1 MYKKADDVFFR
12 KYGDST
18 VVYKTGAKRVFVMN
32 AVCFSIL
39 SYFCKYHTF
48 EECIYYLADNYNV
61 EISDDFTSGIL
72 SFLGELESNGI
83 ISKEYRLHEEEDRL
97 EETIIHGDIIPPQTL
112 QRVMFELT
120 YRCNE
125 RCRHCY
131 CVGCE
136 LHTELTT
143 KQWKD
148 IMDELSAMNVFE
160 LTFTG
165 GDIFVRKDAF
175 ELLEYAFSK
184 NFLIN
189 IFTNGNNLKE
199 EDFYRLQRI
208 HPKSISFSLYNYIAE
223 KHDDFTQVVGSF
235 EKTVS
240 AAKKCVALGIPV
252 NIKSSIVEENFLDVE
267 GILALVQ
274 SLGATAQMSMAISP
288 TNDKSMK
295 PTDLRL
301 AEKEKYFKVVK
312 IISDYMEHHNSGQS
326 DGRNASTNR
335 ICWAGENS
343 ISINPYGDVFPCN
356 ALLIPCGNIK
366 DQSVQDIWENSEQLK
381 QIRGYTMNMVKGCG
395 DCEHRKNCAFC
406 MGSAFSE
413 TGDPLTKY
421 SEACNITLAQA
432 MLRKEKMT

>member
-1 MYKKADDVFFR
+1 MYKTADDVFFR

-18 VVYKTGAKRVFVMN
+18 VVYKTGIKKVFVMN

-39 SYFCKYHTF
+39 DFFREYHTF
-48 EECIYYLADNYNV
+48 EECIKHLAEQFHV
-61 EISDDFTSGIL
+61 EMSDDFSGGLL
-72 SFLGELESNGI
+72 SFFTELESNGI
-83 ISKEYRLHEEEDRL
+83 LSEQYRLHEENASL
-97 EETIIHGDIIPPQTL
+97 EESIVHGGIIPSKTL

-143 KQWKD
+143 EQWKT
-148 IMDELSAMNVFE
+148 IIDELNEMNVFE

-175 ELLEYAFSK
+175 ELLEYAYSK

-199 EDFYRLQRI
+199 DDFYRLQQI

-223 KHDDFTQVVGSF
+223 KHDDFTQVTGSF
-235 EKTVS
+235 DKTVK

-252 NIKSSIVEENFLDVE
+252 NIKTSIVEENYADVE
-267 GILALVQ
+267 GILSLVQ
-274 SLGATAQMSMAISP
+274 SLGATAQMSMAITP
-288 TNDKSMK
+288 TNDKSME

-301 AEKEKYFKVVK
+301 ADGKKYFEVLKKV
-312 IISDYMEHHNSGQS
+312 SDYMEPDAASQAE
-326 DGRNASTNR
+326 GRVVATNR
-335 ICWAGENS
+335 ICWAGESS
-343 ISINPYGDVFPCN
+343 ISINPYGEVFACN
-356 ALLIPCGNIK
+356 ALLIPCGK
-366 DQSVQDIWENSEQLK
+366 VQERSIRDIWENSEQLK

-395 DCEHRKNCAFC
+395 DCVHRQNCAFC

-413 TGDPLTKY
+413 TGDPLMKY

-432 MLRKEKMT
+432 MLRKEKTT